1 MQELPLA
8 QDFGCLELVLD
19 GVRVLAEQHLLILLT
34 NERKTLLVLDQ

>member
-19 GVRVLAEQHLLILLT
+19 GVRVLAEQHLLILST
-34 NERKTLLVLDQ
+34 NESKTSLVLDQ